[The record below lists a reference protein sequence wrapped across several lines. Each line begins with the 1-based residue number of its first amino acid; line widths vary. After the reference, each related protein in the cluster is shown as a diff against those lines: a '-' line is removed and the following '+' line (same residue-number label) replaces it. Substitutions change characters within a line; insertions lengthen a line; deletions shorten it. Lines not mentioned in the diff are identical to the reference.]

1 MARDGFKI
9 SGLAVTNMRA
19 TTHNDRSY
27 HSSVF
32 DLDIEGPFTYL
43 VNFMFSLHPNHQAD
57 SMNIIYFDQISKVK
71 SCTLMQVCVQL
82 FFPQYPTYI

>member
-32 DLDIEGPFTYL
+32 DLDIEGPFT
-43 VNFMFSLHPNHQAD
+43 
-57 SMNIIYFDQISKVK
+57 
-71 SCTLMQVCVQL
+71 
-82 FFPQYPTYI
+82 